1 MANDRVTKKNLAGA
15 IVKSENEKDTA
26 FFIERLIEWV
36 GPINYITIDFSDRLE
51 AGVKQFFT
59 EEQILKCAFHAPQ
72 LLNRGLL
79 KELTRLKNEK
89 YQHEIKELAYLGRFS
104 LEIEAK
110 DRILP
115 SKELTFID
123 SKRAWQ
129 VYLKLRS
136 IFSIKNPSK
145 LQKNLL
151 MYLSTLSI
159 THWKG
164 ADLLK
169 EKCISFLP
177 VRGLTVKSLDSFKL
191 KTYRAWRAII
201 RSFRKTLEELKS
213 GFQDA
218 KYLVLMNPI
227 NMDRREKK
235 ALRKA
240 LKKFPWLRSIRRIMT
255 KFYYQFRLTPSKRS
269 SLTFLMALVTEKCHP
284 WLKSAVNT
292 LIKCEEQIFRF
303 QVIIEQN
310 PALKDIKAIKVVD
323 EATMRKINK
332 LYQTQFGMRTV
343 ETLEMRLKTYLECP
357 FIIAPS
363 VLEELKN

>member
-15 IVKSENEKDTA
+15 IVKSESEDDTA
-26 FFIERLIEWV
+26 FFVEKLIEWL
-36 GPINYITIDFSDRLE
+36 GPIDYVTIDFSDRLE
-51 AGVKQFFT
+51 AGVRQFFT

-89 YQHEIKELAYLGRFS
+89 YQHELKELAFLGRFS
-104 LEIEAK
+104 LEVEAN
-110 DRILP
+110 DQILSP
-115 SKELTFID
+115 KEFKFTD
-123 SKRAWQ
+123 SKHAWE

-136 IFSIKNPSK
+136 IFSSNNPSK
-145 LQKNLL
+145 IQADLL
-151 MYLSTLSI
+151 AYLSNLSNA
-159 THWKG
+159 HWKG

-169 EKCISFLP
+169 KKCLSLLP
-177 VRGLTVKSLDSFKL
+177 ARDLTDKSLKSFKL
-191 KTYRAWRAII
+191 RTYRAWRAII
-201 RSFRKTLEELKS
+201 RSFRKNLEDLKS

-227 NMDRREKK
+227 NMDKCEKR

-240 LKKFPWLRSIRRIMT
+240 LKQFPWLRSIRRIMT
-255 KFYYQFRLTPSKRS
+255 KFYYQFRLSPSKRS
-269 SLTFLMALVTEKCHP
+269 SLIFLLALVTENCHS

-292 LIKCEEQIFRF
+292 LIKGEEQIFRF
-303 QVIIEQN
+303 QVLIEQN
-310 PALKDIKAIKVVD
+310 PALKDFKAIKVVD

-343 ETLEMRLKTYLECP
+343 ETLEMRLKHYLECP

-363 VLEELKN
+363 VLEELKS

>member
-1 MANDRVTKKNLAGA
+1 MR
-15 IVKSENEKDTA
+15 
-26 FFIERLIEWV
+26 
-36 GPINYITIDFSDRLE
+36 
-51 AGVKQFFT
+51 QFFT

-89 YQHEIKELAYLGRFS
+89 YQHEIKELAFLGRFS
-104 LEIEAK
+104 LKIEAK
-110 DRILP
+110 DQVLTP
-115 SKELTFID
+115 KKLKFTNSKQ
-123 SKRAWQ
+123 AWQ

-136 IFSIKNPSK
+136 IFSLNNPSK
-145 LQKNLL
+145 TEADLL
-151 MYLSTLSI
+151 VYLTNLSI

-169 EKCISFLP
+169 EKCVSLLP
-177 VRGLTVKSLDSFKL
+177 ARGLTSKNLEPFKL
-191 KTYRAWRAII
+191 RVYRAWRTII
-201 RSFRKTLEELKS
+201 RSYRKNLEDLKS

-227 NMDRREKK
+227 NMDSREER

-255 KFYYQFRLTPSKRS
+255 KFYYQFRLSPSKRR
-269 SLTFLMALVTEKCHP
+269 SLTFLLALVNENCHP

-303 QVIIEQN
+303 QVLMEQN
-310 PALKDIKAIKVVD
+310 PALKDFKAIKVVD

-343 ETLEMRLKTYLECP
+343 ETLEMRLKSYLECP

-363 VLEELKN
+363 VLEELKR

>member
-1 MANDRVTKKNLAGA
+1 MR
-15 IVKSENEKDTA
+15 
-26 FFIERLIEWV
+26 
-36 GPINYITIDFSDRLE
+36 
-51 AGVKQFFT
+51 QFFT

-89 YQHEIKELAYLGRFS
+89 YQHEIKELGLLGRFS

-110 DRILP
+110 DQVLP
-115 SKELTFID
+115 LKEFKFID
-123 SKRAWQ
+123 SKQAWQ

-136 IFSIKNPSK
+136 IFSINNPSK
-145 LQKNLL
+145 IQADLL
-151 MYLSTLSI
+151 VYLTNLSI

-169 EKCISFLP
+169 EKCFSLLP
-177 VRGLTVKSLDSFKL
+177 TRGLTVKSLESFKL
-191 KTYRAWRAII
+191 RIYRAWRAII
-201 RSFRKTLEELKS
+201 RSFRSNLEDLKS

-227 NMDRREKK
+227 NMDAREKR
-235 ALRKA
+235 ALRKV
-240 LKKFPWLRSIRRIMT
+240 LKQFPWLRPIRRIMT

-269 SLTFLMALVTEKCHP
+269 SLTFLRALVTENCHS
-284 WLKSAVNT
+284 WLKSAINT
-292 LIKCEEQIFRF
+292 LITCEEQIFRF
-303 QVIIEQN
+303 QVLIEQN
-310 PALKDIKAIKVVD
+310 PALNDFKAIKVVD

-363 VLEELKN
+363 VLEELKS